1 MECVHWDVTGIK
13 LGIRSKWNIS
23 GCVYGLIMNVLEVVH
38 SKTKT
43 TNTNKKGK
51 KEVWEELTMMK

>member
-1 MECVHWDVTGIK
+1 MECVHWETGVGIE
-13 LGIRSKWNIS
+13 LGISLMCTEWNIS

-43 TNTNKKGK
+43 TK
-51 KEVWEELTMMK
+51 KERKKKYGKNQL

>member
-1 MECVHWDVTGIK
+1 MQRGFSIK
-13 LGIRSKWNIS
+13 SLDEWNIS
-23 GCVYGLIMNVLEVVH
+23 GCVYGLIVDVLEVVH

-51 KEVWEELTMMK
+51 KNYGKNQL

>member
-13 LGIRSKWNIS
+13 LGILSKWNIS

-38 SKTKT
+38 SKTK
-43 TNTNKKGK
+43 NTKNI
-51 KEVWEELTMMK
+51 